1 MLPNEILGLLGLA
14 QRAGKVIV
22 GTTAVENELRRPREI
37 LLIFAEDFSA
47 ATRGRLIAAAA
58 QPPQVLQMGTM
69 AEWGKYF
76 GRQQVGVMAVADKNF
91 AAGILAKV
99 RS

>member
-1 MLPNEILGLLGLA
+1 MLPNEIMGLLGLA

-22 GTTAVENELRRPREI
+22 GTTAVESELRRPREI

-47 ATRGRLIAAAA
+47 PTKAKLLAAAA
-58 QPPQVLQMGTM
+58 RPPQVLQIGAM

-76 GRQQVGVMAVADKNF
+76 GRGQVGVIAVIDKNF
-91 AAGILAKV
+91 VAGILQKMK
-99 RS
+99 S

>member
-1 MLPNEILGLLGLA
+1 MLPNEIMGLLGLA
-14 QRAGKVIV
+14 QRAGKVVV
-22 GTTAVENELRRPREI
+22 GTTAVESALRRPREI

-47 ATRGRLIAAAA
+47 ATKGKLLAAAVK
-58 QPPQVLQMGTM
+58 PPQVLQTGTM

-76 GRQQVGVMAVADKNF
+76 GRQQVGVIAVADKNF
-91 AAGILAKV
+91 AAGIWAKA